1 MWRLSIGTSE
11 TFLKPPLRSISL
23 VLPNGAHRKLGC
35 SSGTAINRSLGRT
48 CLIHAFLI
56 NRFKLLLSEQ
66 DGAGDSESIIR
77 TKALERGVLALPGTA
92 FLPNG
97 RKTAYVRA
105 AFSLT
110 GEEEVNE
117 AIRRLREVI
126 LEDRAA
132 KLSTV

>member
-1 MWRLSIGTSE
+1 MWRHSIGISE
-11 TFLKPPLRSISL
+11 MFLKPPLKSIFL
-23 VLPNGAHRKLGC
+23 VLPNGVHRKLGC
-35 SSGTAINRSLGRT
+35 SFGTAINRSLGRT

-56 NRFKLLLSEQ
+56 NRFKLLLNEQ
-66 DGAGDSESIIR
+66 DGVGDSESIIR

-110 GEEEVNE
+110 GEEEVDE
-117 AIRRLREVI
+117 AIRRLRAVI

-132 KLSTV
+132 ALAIV